1 MQIKKKYKI
10 SSIVLLSLWVMIMFV
25 LLLLP
30 NDMLSQNRTSLFNIP
45 YSDKIMHCGLFC
57 VFAFLFHTT
66 LLCNTN
72 LKTKRIYVIS
82 VCVFLFFGIF
92 TEILQALTFEWGGRR
107 FEVKDYISDILG
119 GCIGLL
125 FLKIIEKK
133 IKKRLQYEK

>member
-1 MQIKKKYKI
+1 
-10 SSIVLLSLWVMIMFV
+10 
-25 LLLLP
+25 
-30 NDMLSQNRTSLFNIP
+30 
-45 YSDKIMHCGLFC
+45 
-57 VFAFLFHTT
+57 
-66 LLCNTN
+66 
-72 LKTKRIYVIS
+72 VIS
-82 VCVFLFFGIF
+82 VCIFLFFGIF

>member
-1 MQIKKKYKI
+1 M
-10 SSIVLLSLWVMIMFV
+10 LLSLWVMIMFV

-45 YSDKIMHCGLFC
+45 YSDKIMHCGLFG

-72 LKTKRIYVIS
+72 LKPKRIYLIS
-82 VCVFLFFGIF
+82 VCAFLFFGIF

-119 GCIGLL
+119 GGIGLL
-125 FLKIIEKK
+125 FFKIIEKK